1 MPRMYK
7 VGLTGG
13 IGCGKTTVAHLFAS
27 LGVPVVDAD
36 VVARA
41 LVAPGL
47 PAYRAILDHLGDAVR
62 LENGELDRAAL
73 KARIFASD
81 PERQWLES
89 LLHPL
94 VYREL
99 DGWAETQDAP
109 YGLFVVPLL
118 LETGRRDWVD
128 RLLVV
133 DCLPETQALRVRQR
147 DGVDAALI
155 QRVMAAQSGRDAR
168 LAAADDILVN
178 DGEPGELLCQ
188 VELLHDRYLRLA
200 SESAKSAAP

>member
-1 MPRMYK
+1 MPGIYM

-13 IGCGKTTVAHLFAS
+13 IGCGKTTVANLFAS
-27 LGVPVVDAD
+27 LGVPVADAD

-47 PAYRAILDHLGDAVR
+47 PAYQAILDHFGDAVR
-62 LENGELDRAAL
+62 QENGELDRAAL
-73 KARIFASD
+73 KTLIFARAA
-81 PERQWLES
+81 ERHWLEG

-99 DGWAETQDAP
+99 EHWAARQVAP
-109 YGLFVVPLL
+109 YALFVVPLL

-133 DCLPETQALRVRQR
+133 DCQPETQLRRVRQR
-147 DGVDAALI
+147 DGDDAELI
-155 QRVMAAQSGRDAR
+155 RRVMAAQSDRDDR

-178 DGEPGELLCQ
+178 DGEPGELLRQ

-200 SESAKSAAP
+200 AESAKSAAP

>member
-1 MPRMYK
+1 MSRLYK

-13 IGCGKTTVAHLFAS
+13 IGCGKTTVAHLFAN
-27 LGVPVVDAD
+27 LGVPVADAD
-36 VVARA
+36 AVARA

-47 PAYRAILDHLGDAVR
+47 PAYRAILDHFGDAVR
-62 LENGELDRAAL
+62 LESGELDRAAL
-73 KARIFASD
+73 KARIFAHD
-81 PERQWLES
+81 AERQWLEG

-94 VYREL
+94 VYREFEA
-99 DGWAETQDAP
+99 WAEAQKAP
-109 YGLFVVPLL
+109 YGLFVIPLL

-133 DCLPETQALRVRQR
+133 DCSPKTQALRVRQR
-147 DGVDAALI
+147 DGADAALI

-178 DGEPGELLCQ
+178 DGEPGQLTPQ
-188 VELLHDRYLRLA
+188 VESLHERYLLFAAQCDR
-200 SESAKSAAP
+200 SAAH